1 MPQASLEQV
10 ATPTAP
16 QPVGPYS
23 QGIASG
29 DFVFLAGQ
37 VGIRPE
43 DGALAEDM
51 LGQARQTLT
60 NVESILREA
69 HLSLRDVCQTRV
81 YLADIAGIKV
91 FNDVYVEFFS
101 SPYPARTTI
110 GCTLPGEFL
119 VEIDVIARRSSTP
132 EDV

>member
-1 MPQASLEQV
+1 MPQTSFEQIS
-10 ATPTAP
+10 TPTAP

-37 VGIRPE
+37 VGTRPE
-43 DGALAEDM
+43 DGALAAD
-51 LGQARQTLT
+51 LVDQGRQTLR

-81 YLADIAGIKV
+81 YLADIADIKM
-91 FNDVYVEFFS
+91 FNEVYVEFFS
-101 SPYPARTTI
+101 PSYPARTTI
-110 GCTLPGEFL
+110 GCTLPGNFL
-119 VEIDVIARRSSTP
+119 VEIDVIARRRPATGA
-132 EDV
+132 V